1 MTQRL
6 VLAITDPEIGRHA
19 AALAEEAADIELVE
33 HVTDLGRLTRVLRR
47 STPDVL
53 VLHDARGVAATS
65 DLTREL
71 TAGFPDVAIVV
82 VVAELSP
89 ELMRAGIQAGA
100 RDVLGAR
107 FAVEELES
115 SARAAADWAR
125 TMRERVGAAESEAA
139 RAGARSGRIVTVA
152 GAKGGVGTSTVAM
165 HLALTAQAGEAGS
178 VCLVDFDL
186 QTGDLRAYLNLPHRR
201 SVVDLVD
208 VADELSLR
216 HLNETLFTHRTGVSV
231 LLAPDEGELA
241 EDVKVDVARNVL
253 AALRT
258 RHDLVIV
265 DAGAAIG
272 DASAAAVELADL
284 VLLVTTPDVP
294 SLRGARRMLDLWERL
309 QITSSDTRLLI
320 NRHSRQREV
329 QGRLVRT
336 YVDRPTVETK
346 LPASFSALEDAANTG
361 TPERVEDKG
370 LVKAFRALAQELE
383 LIAPSS
389 GKRRAPAPQVVDDAA
404 DPDAPPPSKP
414 GLLSRLAGERGQASV
429 ETVAILPIVIVV
441 GLLMWQIGLI
451 GYTFILAGQSAREGA
466 RALAVGDDEAE
477 RIREDVPGAWRDG
490 LRCDIGDDRVKVS
503 LAVPVLVPGVETNVR
518 IASSAGTSV
527 EDDAVGSPERG
538 DDRFKPKSAK
548 QDPCADKDKSKKKKD
563 AEDSEA

>member
-1 MTQRL
+1 
-6 VLAITDPEIGRHA
+6 
-19 AALAEEAADIELVE
+19 
-33 HVTDLGRLTRVLRR
+33 
-47 STPDVL
+47 
-53 VLHDARGVAATS
+53 
-65 DLTREL
+65 
-71 TAGFPDVAIVV
+71 
-82 VVAELSP
+82 
-89 ELMRAGIQAGA
+89 
-100 RDVLGAR
+100 
-107 FAVEELES
+107 
-115 SARAAADWAR
+115 
-125 TMRERVGAAESEAA
+125 
-139 RAGARSGRIVTVA
+139 RIVTVA

>member
-6 VLAITDPEIGRHA
+6 VLAITDPEIARHA

-33 HVTDLGRLTRVLRR
+33 QVTDLGRLTRVLRR
-47 STPDVL
+47 SAPDVL

-71 TAGFPDVAIVV
+71 SGTFPDVAIVV
-82 VVAELSP
+82 VLGELSP

-115 SARAAADWAR
+115 SVRAAADWAR

-216 HLNETLFTHRTGVSV
+216 HLNETLFTHRSGVSV

-272 DASAAAVELADL
+272 DAPAAAVELADL

-309 QITSSDTRLLI
+309 SITSPDTRLLI

-346 LPASFSALEDAANTG
+346 LPASFGALEDAANTG
-361 TPERVEDKG
+361 TPERLEDKG

-383 LIAPSS
+383 LIAPT
-389 GKRRAPAPQVVDDAA
+389 GKRGAPAPAAAAADDDPAGADDAPA
-404 DPDAPPPSKP
+404 PSKP

-527 EDDAVGSPERG
+527 EDDAVGSPSRG
-538 DDRFKPKSAK
+538 DDRFKPKPAK
-548 QDPCADKDKSKKKKD
+548 QDPCAEDKK
-563 AEDSEA
+563 A